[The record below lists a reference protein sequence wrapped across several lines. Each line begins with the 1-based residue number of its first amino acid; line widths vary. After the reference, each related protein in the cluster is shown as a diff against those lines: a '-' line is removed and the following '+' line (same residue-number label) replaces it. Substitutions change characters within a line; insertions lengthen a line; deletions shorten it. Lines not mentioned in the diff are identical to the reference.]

1 MPRKH
6 FTEQGAR
13 NAQVEE
19 QGNTN
24 DLIARLLAEQGSAK
38 ALLAQLLTEQQRTNQ
53 LLEWLGQVIQ
63 QGQQHP

>member
-1 MPRKH
+1 
-6 FTEQGAR
+6 
-13 NAQVEE
+13 V
-19 QGNTN
+19 
-24 DLIARLLAEQGSAK
+24 LLASGEPARRNPNFIEADRPLCGLAKQGSAK